1 MNAPAKEQIPRPT
14 RSGRKMSLVLE
25 AAKRLFLDQGVA
37 ATTMEAV
44 AAEAGVSKATLYA
57 YFKSRD
63 ELFGAVVE
71 ALDDK
76 FTSDLV
82 FGSPSEEFRSK
93 LLRLGRSIIL
103 LLLSPQ
109 TIAAYRTVV
118 SESSRQ
124 PELGEI
130 FYDNGAR
137 RLLDRLERLFTQAQA
152 QGQMR
157 PGHPRRAAEQ
167 FIGLI
172 RGDLMLRA
180 LLGVR
185 EVQSASQID
194 EVVRAGVEIFHR
206 AYRADGEE

>member
-1 MNAPAKEQIPRPT
+1 
-14 RSGRKMSLVLE
+14 MSLVLE